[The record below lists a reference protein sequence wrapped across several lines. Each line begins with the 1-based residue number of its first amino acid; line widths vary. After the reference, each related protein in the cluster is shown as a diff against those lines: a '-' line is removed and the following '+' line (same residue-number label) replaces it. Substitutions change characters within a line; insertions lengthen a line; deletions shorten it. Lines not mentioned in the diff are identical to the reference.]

1 MDWIESERAMRNS
14 EAEYVA
20 DLKAKLG
27 AEAKPDVLA
36 AMVALYRAGWRD
48 CWYAIERGV
57 KW

>member
-1 MDWIESERAMRNS
+1 MDWIDSERAMRKS
-14 EAEYVA
+14 EADYVA

-27 AEAKPDVLA
+27 TEAKPDVLA